1 MLNEKLSLAYD
12 REKKYMHELGV
23 FFAFFMGFFKYV
35 FN

>member
-23 FFAFFMGFFKYV
+23 FFAFFMGFF
-35 FN
+35 